1 MGALIS
7 WIRSF
12 FKPDKPYM
20 YRHQLNGL
28 IRVIKQKHRKNS
40 RSYEKEYKQLLNR
53 FTVINNT

>member
-7 WIRSF
+7 WIRSL

-20 YRHQLNGL
+20 YKHQLNGL
-28 IRVIKQKHRKNS
+28 IRVLQHRHKNNNKLYTQKYNN
-40 RSYEKEYKQLLNR
+40 LLNR